1 MRLLSLISWLLSLGL
16 SAPYVMAQ
24 SNDSPELTQ
33 FENEERLFLLSAKGR
48 SLARRKLSLKDCFEK
63 ADKSNKEIL
72 VAESGLPIS
81 RAAIT
86 IAKAIPNPT
95 VNALYGW
102 GNAFN
107 YVIAGNAQQVGLTE
121 EIQVAGKRT
130 KKAELARANY
140 GQAIYQFQAL
150 RFDVHNRVRRAYA
163 ELVAAHAYDDL
174 VTAQRK
180 LARELLS
187 ISERRLAA
195 GLAPGS
201 EVMQA
206 RLAVMQIDAFRNQS
220 YGRILQASNRVTA
233 LLGETNVQAE
243 IIDPEENSLFR
254 FSDERN
260 SLSPDLISPAPELKA
275 LLPIAWAQRPDL
287 KAAIQSAYVDKKAL
301 TLAKTLRIPDPTFSF
316 QFYYST
322 YKPLQFGFF
331 DPQGVLPYL
340 RNVFPNVP
348 LLQTNYHNPNPPVNL
363 VKALYAE
370 SFYVNAQQNFAAQNS
385 AASTDASASAGAGS
399 DTSGGTGTDT
409 SAGSGTSAGSSG
421 AASGSSNNST
431 NTVPD
436 ITKDRVPF
444 QPGYQ
449 LIVQHETPI
458 FYQYQGQINRA
469 KASLAKQVKQNDQL
483 RAQIATD
490 IVSSYESMLFARATV
505 RKLREE
511 TLPVASRVSS
521 MAHLAY
527 ERGLTDLATAILAMQ
542 QYQQILASYFDA
554 VVSYQTAWADL
565 ERAVG
570 VPLQN

>member
-1 MRLLSLISWLLSLGL
+1 
-16 SAPYVMAQ
+16 MAQ
-24 SNDSPELTQ
+24 NNDSPELIQ
-33 FENEERLFLLSAKGR
+33 FENEERLFLLSVKGQN
-48 SLARRKLSLKDCFEK
+48 LARRKLSLKDCFER
-63 ADKSNKEIL
+63 ADKNNKEIL
-72 VAESGLPIS
+72 VSESSLPIS

-107 YVIAGNAQQVGLTE
+107 YIVAGNAQQVGLTE

-130 KKAELARANY
+130 KKADLARANY
-140 GQAIYQFQAL
+140 GQTLYQFQAL

-180 LARELLS
+180 LARELLR
-187 ISERRLAA
+187 ISEKRLAA
-195 GLAPGS
+195 GSAPGS

-206 RLAVMQIDAFRNQS
+206 RLVVMQIDALRNQS
-220 YGRILQASNRVTA
+220 WGRILQASNRLAA
-233 LLGETNVQAE
+233 LLGETALQAE

-254 FSDERN
+254 FSNEHN
-260 SLSPDLISPAPELKA
+260 SLSPDLLSPPPELKA
-275 LLPIAWAQRPDL
+275 LLPLAWAQRPDL
-287 KAAIQSAYVDKKAL
+287 KAAIQSAYADKKAL
-301 TLAKTLRIPDPTFSF
+301 TLAKTQRIPDPTFSF
-316 QFYYST
+316 QYYYST
-322 YKPLQFGFF
+322 YKPYQFGFF

-340 RNVFPNVP
+340 QNMFPNVP

-363 VKALYAE
+363 VKTLYTQ
-370 SFYVNAQQNFAAQNS
+370 SFFVNAQQNFAAQ
-385 AASTDASASAGAGS
+385 AAAAAAAAAPP
-399 DTSGGTGTDT
+399 SGGCAPPSGGCAPPSGGCAPPSGGCAPPSST
-409 SAGSGTSAGSSG
+409 STTSTQ
-421 AASGSSNNST
+421 AA
-431 NTVPD
+431 PD
-436 ITKDRVPF
+436 ITKDKVPF

-458 FYQYQGQINRA
+458 FYQYQGQINQA
-469 KASLAKQVKQNDQL
+469 KATLARQVKQNDQL
-483 RAQIATD
+483 RAQIASD
-490 IVSSYESMLFARATV
+490 IVTSYESMLFARATV

-511 TLPVASRVSS
+511 ALPVASRVSS

-554 VVSYQTAWADL
+554 VLSYQKAWADL
-565 ERAVG
+565 EKAVG